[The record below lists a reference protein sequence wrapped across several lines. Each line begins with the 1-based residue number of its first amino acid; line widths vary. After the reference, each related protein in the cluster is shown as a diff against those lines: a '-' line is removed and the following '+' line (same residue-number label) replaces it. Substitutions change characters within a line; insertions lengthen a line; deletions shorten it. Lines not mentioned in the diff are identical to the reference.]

1 MMLSFCQLKSVFS
14 VQNNYFKIADA
25 QIKSRVRS
33 KKLLLLLLLLLLLPL
48 VRGKLS
54 NCLLTEKISEELQ
67 K

>member
-33 KKLLLLLLLLLLLPL
+33 KNFFLLLLLLPL
-48 VRGKLS
+48 MRRKLS
-54 NCLLTEKISEELQ
+54 YCLLTEKISEELQ